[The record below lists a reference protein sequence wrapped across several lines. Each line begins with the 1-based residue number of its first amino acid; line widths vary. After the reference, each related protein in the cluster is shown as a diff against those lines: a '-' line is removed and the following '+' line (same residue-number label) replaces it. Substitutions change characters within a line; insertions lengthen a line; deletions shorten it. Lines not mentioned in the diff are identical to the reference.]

1 MKGIIDMSAAQ
12 TFISIFKVN
21 SALFANAFKDVD
33 DKTASK
39 RPNEKTNSMIFLVL
53 HSVDSRYYI
62 LNLLGSKAKN
72 PYAEEYKDVRIVED
86 VKKYPL
92 LEELLKE
99 WKKTDRLLSKKL
111 GELKPKQ
118 LKSKTDYKFPFVD
131 KTLHGALSFLAA
143 HESYHIGQLG
153 LIRKYLGLP
162 SVSF

>member
-1 MKGIIDMSAAQ
+1 MNSPQ

-21 SALFANAFKDVD
+21 SALFVNAFKDVD
-33 DKTASK
+33 DATASK
-39 RPNEKTNSMIFLVL
+39 RSNEKTNSMIFLAL

-72 PYAEEYKDVRIVED
+72 PYAEEYKDVRMIED
-86 VKKYPL
+86 VKKYPP
-92 LEELLKE
+92 LEELLKI

-111 GELKPKQ
+111 SELKPKQ
-118 LKSKTDYKFPFVD
+118 LKSKTDFKFPFVD
-131 KTLHGALSFLAA
+131 KTLHGTISFLAA

-153 LIRKYLGLP
+153 LIRKYLGFP

>member
-1 MKGIIDMSAAQ
+1 MSSAQ
-12 TFISIFKVN
+12 AFISIFKVN
-21 SALFANAFKDVD
+21 STLFANAFKDVD
-33 DKTASK
+33 NETAST
-39 RPNEKTNSMIFLVL
+39 RPNEKTNSMIFLAL
-53 HSVDSRYYI
+53 HSVDARYYI
-62 LNLLGSKAKN
+62 LNLLGTKAKN
-72 PYAEEYKDVRIVED
+72 PYAEEYKDVRMIED
-86 VKKYPL
+86 VKKYPQ

-99 WKKTDRLLSKKL
+99 WKKTDRILTKKI

-118 LKSKTDYKFPFVD
+118 LKSKTDFKFPFTD

>member
-1 MKGIIDMSAAQ
+1 MSAAQ
-12 TFISIFKVN
+12 TFISIFKIN
-21 SALFANAFKDVD
+21 SALFVNVFKDVD
-33 DKTASK
+33 DETASK
-39 RPNEKTNSMIFLVL
+39 RPNEKTNSMIFLAL
-53 HSVDSRYYI
+53 HSADARYYI

-72 PYAEEYKDVRIVED
+72 PYAEEYKDVRMIED

-99 WKKTDRLLSKKL
+99 WKKTDRLLTKKL

-118 LKSKTDYKFPFVD
+118 LKSKTDFKFSFAD

-153 LIRKYLGLP
+153 LIRKYHGLQ
-162 SVSF
+162 SVNF